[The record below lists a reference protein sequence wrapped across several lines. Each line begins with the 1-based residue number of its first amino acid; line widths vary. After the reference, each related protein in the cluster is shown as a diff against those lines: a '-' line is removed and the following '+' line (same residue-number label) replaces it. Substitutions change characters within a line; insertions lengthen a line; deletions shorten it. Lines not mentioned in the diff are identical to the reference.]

1 MEKKY
6 ELVPLTEEEKY
17 YLRGAADVLYRIRA
31 LKDFKVFC
39 EQEIKK
45 GDLGGFVES
54 EKNLS
59 QEGNCWIF
67 DNAQVRDAAVIR
79 DSAQV
84 RDFAV
89 VRGKAI
95 ICSDATIYERAKI
108 YDNARIGGMSRI
120 FGRAEIFGETQ
131 VFDVRIG
138 GNTRMNFKYPITL
151 EGSDVD
157 INGGFLS
164 VKL

>member
-6 ELVPLTEEEKY
+6 RFIPITDEEW
-17 YLRGAADVLYRIRA
+17 YLMSGARLHRIEA
-31 LKDFKVFC
+31 LKDFADV
-39 EQEIKK
+39 KK
-45 GDLGGFVES
+45 GDLGGYVES
-54 EKNLS
+54 AKNLS

-95 ICSDATIYERAKI
+95 ICGDATIYERAKV
-108 YDNARIGGMSRI
+108 YDNAQIGGMSRI
-120 FGRAEIFGETQ
+120 FGRAEILGETR

-138 GNTRMNFKYPITL
+138 GNTRMNFKYPIML

-164 VKL
+164 VNL